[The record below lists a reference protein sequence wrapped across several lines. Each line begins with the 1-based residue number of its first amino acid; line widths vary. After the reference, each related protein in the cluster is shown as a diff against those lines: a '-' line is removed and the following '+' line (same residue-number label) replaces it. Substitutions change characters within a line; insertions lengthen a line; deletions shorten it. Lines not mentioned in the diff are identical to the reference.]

1 MPLPPG
7 KNRPPWLLYH
17 QGHNPWAWSFSYN
30 RCVINF
36 LACIWGCM
44 AEFTIAGPK
53 DSCADLD
60 CIKTVG
66 CVPIGYSRIAAH
78 ARTHTNVKNAS
89 GVSNF
94 AQTPDGQRRNRMT
107 IDTPSQSVRSSI
119 QLAEPEPVRV
129 SGLAPKHV
137 GRKEIPCNYLQS
149 CKEN

>member
-1 MPLPPG
+1 MVI
-7 KNRPPWLLYH
+7 LL
-17 QGHNPWAWSFSYN
+17 QSLRDQFSSLYM
-30 RCVINF
+30 
-36 LACIWGCM
+36 GCM

-94 AQTPDGQRRNRMT
+94 AQTPDGQRRTLTSNRYA
-107 IDTPSQSVRSSI
+107 IAKRSGFNST
-119 QLAEPEPVRV
+119 
-129 SGLAPKHV
+129 S
-137 GRKEIPCNYLQS
+137 
-149 CKEN
+149 

>member
-1 MPLPPG
+1 MLLPPG

-94 AQTPDGQRRNRMT
+94 AQTPDGQRRTLTSNRYA
-107 IDTPSQSVRSSI
+107 IAKRSGFNST
-119 QLAEPEPVRV
+119 
-129 SGLAPKHV
+129 S
-137 GRKEIPCNYLQS
+137 
-149 CKEN
+149 